1 MFGAGDCRES
11 NYCSGRGS
19 CVDGKCECPPQ
30 YLDANCSVKLTCRYW
45 DAAEGEWST
54 AGVTTSVAADGKGAA
69 CATTHLTTFGGI
81 VSIPTSTE
89 ELLAE
94 LTAAFKF
101 NTFTLEEMFTLLS
114 EFRRARTHAGAMR
127 YSTSC
132 AVLRLTCRLSCL

>member
-1 MFGAGDCRES
+1 M
-11 NYCSGRGS
+11 
-19 CVDGKCECPPQ
+19 
-30 YLDANCSVKLTCRYW
+30 KLTCRYW

-114 EFRRARTHAGAMR
+114 EFRRARTHARAQ
-127 YSTSC
+127 YHTVT
-132 AVLRLTCRLSCL
+132 AVLTDLQTVLSLT